1 MDIFERIK
9 LDEGGPLG
17 QYRKKAHGYFMFPK
31 LEGEIAPYM
40 TFHGQKVLAWTFN
53 NYLGLANDPEVRKV
67 DAEAAAKW
75 GLAYPMGARM
85 MSGHTSLHE
94 QLERELAE
102 FEKKEDAYLFNFGY
116 QGMISTIDALVTR
129 HDVIVY
135 DSEAHAC
142 IMDGVRLHM
151 GRRIV
156 YPHNDLERCEKAL
169 QRATKI
175 TEETGGGILLITE
188 GVYGMT
194 GGLGR
199 LDLIVKLKEKY
210 NFRILIDDAHGFG
223 VMGPNGRGTSEHYD
237 VMDKVDLYFGAF
249 AKSMAAIGGFVSGPK
264 EIINYLRYNLR
275 SQIYA
280 KSLPMAFVEG
290 CLKRLDMIRKGD
302 DRRKKLFTITRAL
315 QDGLRKR
322 GFDIGVAE
330 ACITPVFLKGSLAE
344 ATNILVDL
352 RETYKIFC
360 SVVVYPV
367 VPKGVIMYRLIPTA
381 MHEMEHVEYTLNA
394 FEEIRKKLEAGVYAG
409 STEIQDKAIDSF
421 ANNTD
426 IYNKIIPNQIQSSVI
441 HMPDSEYRI
450 FCYPIQNTSVH
461 FSCSTPSFSV

>member
-280 KSLPMAFVEG
+280 KSLPMPFVEG

-409 STEIQDKAIDSF
+409 STEIQDKAI
-421 ANNTD
+421 
-426 IYNKIIPNQIQSSVI
+426 Y
-441 HMPDSEYRI
+441 
-450 FCYPIQNTSVH
+450 
-461 FSCSTPSFSV
+461 

>member
-223 VMGPNGRGTSEHYD
+223 VMGPNGRGTSEHYN

-280 KSLPMAFVEG
+280 KSLPMPFVEG

-394 FEEIRKKLEAGVYAG
+394 FEEIKKKLEAGVYAG
-409 STEIQDKAIDSF
+409 STEIQDKAI
-421 ANNTD
+421 
-426 IYNKIIPNQIQSSVI
+426 Y
-441 HMPDSEYRI
+441 
-450 FCYPIQNTSVH
+450 
-461 FSCSTPSFSV
+461 